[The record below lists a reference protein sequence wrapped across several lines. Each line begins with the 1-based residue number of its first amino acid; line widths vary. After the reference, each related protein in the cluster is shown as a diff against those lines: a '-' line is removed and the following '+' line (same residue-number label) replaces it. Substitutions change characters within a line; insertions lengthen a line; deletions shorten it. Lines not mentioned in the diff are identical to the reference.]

1 MLLNRKIPMNKLFYL
16 TLYAKNKTGKTP
28 LAKGEL
34 PVLSFVGELR
44 RLLVIGFVFNAFLI
58 EVNE

>member
-1 MLLNRKIPMNKLFYL
+1 MQI
-16 TLYAKNKTGKTP
+16 KTGKTP

-34 PVLSFVGELR
+34 SVLSFVGELR
-44 RLLVIGFVFNAFLI
+44 RLLVIGLVFNAFLI

>member
-16 TLYAKNKTGKTP
+16 TLYAKKTGKTP

-44 RLLVIGFVFNAFLI
+44 RFLVVGFVFNAFLI

>member
-1 MLLNRKIPMNKLFYL
+1 MQR
-16 TLYAKNKTGKTP
+16 KTGKTP

-34 PVLSFVGELR
+34 PVLPFVGELR
-44 RLLVIGFVFNAFLI
+44 RFLVVGFVFNAFLI

>member
-1 MLLNRKIPMNKLFYL
+1 MQR
-16 TLYAKNKTGKTP
+16 KTGKTP
-28 LAKGEL
+28 LAKGKL

-44 RLLVIGFVFNAFLI
+44 SLLVIGFVFNAFLI

>member
-1 MLLNRKIPMNKLFYL
+1 MQR
-16 TLYAKNKTGKTP
+16 KTGKTP

-34 PVLSFVGELR
+34 PVLSFVDELR
-44 RLLVIGFVFNAFLI
+44 RFLVVGLVFNAFLI

>member
-1 MLLNRKIPMNKLFYL
+1 MQR
-16 TLYAKNKTGKTP
+16 KTGKTP

-44 RLLVIGFVFNAFLI
+44 RLLLMPIYNQPV
-58 EVNE
+58 

>member
-16 TLYAKNKTGKTP
+16 TLYAKKNRQNS

>member
-1 MLLNRKIPMNKLFYL
+1 MQR
-16 TLYAKNKTGKTP
+16 KTGKTP

-34 PVLSFVGELR
+34 PVLPFVGELR
-44 RLLVIGFVFNAFLI
+44 RLLVIGLVFNAFLI

>member
-1 MLLNRKIPMNKLFYL
+1 MQR
-16 TLYAKNKTGKTP
+16 KTGKTP

-44 RLLVIGFVFNAFLI
+44 RLLVIGFVFNASLI

>member
-1 MLLNRKIPMNKLFYL
+1 MQR
-16 TLYAKNKTGKTP
+16 KTGKTS

-34 PVLSFVGELR
+34 PVLSFVGELH
-44 RLLVIGFVFNAFLI
+44 RLLVIGFVFNASLI